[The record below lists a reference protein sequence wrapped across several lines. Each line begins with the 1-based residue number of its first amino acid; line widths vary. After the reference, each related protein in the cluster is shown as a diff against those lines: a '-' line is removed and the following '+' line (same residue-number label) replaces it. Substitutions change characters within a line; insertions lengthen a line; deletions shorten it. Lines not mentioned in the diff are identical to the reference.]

1 MNITSLPALALKVDI
16 HFKSLTKHSWVHY
29 DEVLLFRCH
38 SNAMNE
44 PCSVDRK
51 WQIQNLNLLLNSG
64 ERALC
69 PGTVGSL
76 PWYQL
81 SSPSQVAF
89 LFFAVCWHHITDY
102 RAIKI
107 FIYQLSHI
115 CLPVVKLLSLKLW
128 ATSPSCH
135 SMSLSWSRP
144 HTLTFFLLSHS
155 VLLQSAALSLSL
167 WLAGDA
173 AAFSPGTIR
182 RHECR
187 RWGHGRSN

>member
-1 MNITSLPALALKVDI
+1 MTNS
-16 HFKSLTKHSWVHY
+16 
-29 DEVLLFRCH
+29 
-38 SNAMNE
+38 
-44 PCSVDRK
+44 
-51 WQIQNLNLLLNSG
+51 NLNLLLNSG
-64 ERALC
+64 ERALR

>member
-1 MNITSLPALALKVDI
+1 MTYS
-16 HFKSLTKHSWVHY
+16 
-29 DEVLLFRCH
+29 
-38 SNAMNE
+38 
-44 PCSVDRK
+44 
-51 WQIQNLNLLLNSG
+51 NLNLLPNIG

-69 PGTVGSL
+69 SGTVGSL
-76 PWYQL
+76 PWFQL

-107 FIYQLSHI
+107 FIYQFTHI
-115 CLPVVKLLSLKLW
+115 CLLVVKLLSLNFGLRLP
-128 ATSPSCH
+128 AVTRRV
-135 SMSLSWSRP
+135 SLDHVNSLG
-144 HTLTFFLLSHS
+144 HFLLSHS
-155 VLLQSAALSLSL
+155 VSLQSAALSLSL
-167 WLAGDA
+167 SLSLSLAEDA

>member
-1 MNITSLPALALKVDI
+1 MTNS
-16 HFKSLTKHSWVHY
+16 
-29 DEVLLFRCH
+29 
-38 SNAMNE
+38 
-44 PCSVDRK
+44 
-51 WQIQNLNLLLNSG
+51 NLNLLLNSG
-64 ERALC
+64 ERALR

-144 HTLTFFLLSHS
+144 HTLTFFFTFTFSLAS
-155 VLLQSAALSLSL
+155 VCRSLSLSL